1 MTDKNSPDLCTK
13 CGVCCNGSFFD
24 LAGIHPSDLNEETR
38 KLDIVVTGDKL
49 QIKLPC
55 RAHINNR
62 CTIYEQRPWVC
73 RAYECKLLKECKQG
87 KVEERE
93 AIEVI
98 NTLKSALEELDEILE
113 KAGIPKGG
121 RGVHK
126 RITALEE
133 QSLTEMT
140 LTEYRKANG
149 PLLIKYRLL
158 QKLLTERFGIPFE
171 KKKQL

>member
-13 CGVCCNGSFFD
+13 CGVCCDGTFFD
-24 LAGIHPSDLNEETR
+24 EAMIQPSDLNPVTE
-38 KLDIVVTGDKL
+38 KLDLLRKDGKIK
-49 QIKLPC
+49 IKLPC
-55 RAHINNR
+55 SHHINYR

-87 KVEERE
+87 KVDEGE

-98 NTLKSALEELDEILE
+98 NTLKSAVEEIDEILE
-113 KAGIPKGG
+113 KAGIPKG
-121 RGVHK
+121 RLGVHK

-171 KKKQL
+171 KKKQP